1 MLQIILYFGLI
12 VAADIIAARWVIPV
26 LPWWGIYAPAGSL
39 LVGPILTIRDQLHDK
54 HGTWGVVKIILLASL
69 VSWGI
74 GGITNQGLLQSISIA
89 SAIAFVGSELVAD
102 TGVYA
107 GLHNQPWLARVLLS
121 NLVSAPVDS
130 VLFIGLAFGTF
141 IGQPFFSGWQFMVG
155 QSVAKIVLGALWA
168 GGILLYR
175 QGRNSHP
182 ATIFGT

>member
-1 MLQIILYFGLI
+1 MLQIALYFGLI

-39 LVGPILTIRDQLHDK
+39 LIGPILTIRDQLHDR
-54 HGTWGVVKIILLASL
+54 HGTWGVVKIILIASL

-89 SAIAFVGSELVAD
+89 SAIAFVGSELIAD

-107 GLHNQPWLARVLLS
+107 SLHDKPWLVRVLLS

-130 VLFIGLAFGTF
+130 ILFIGLAFGVF
-141 IGQPFFSGWQFMVG
+141 IGEPFFGGWRFMVG
-155 QSVAKIVLGALWA
+155 QSLAKIVLGALWA
-168 GGILLYR
+168 YMIVAFRKRKSLALH
-175 QGRNSHP
+175 N
-182 ATIFGT
+182 